1 VITSVKNPTRSGSA
15 GAARERGADAA
26 VIELLP
32 AQVERVV
39 RAAAD
44 SGGIPVLLSGLERV
58 RGTPAARS
66 AQLQDPRLSRSLL
79 SGLMLVASLP
89 GDGSYLG
96 NAQLARLLGMNVSTV
111 HRYLQTLLA
120 VGLVERDPGTRRYR
134 LAQ

>member
-1 VITSVKNPTRSGSA
+1 VINSVTNSTSSSA
-15 GAARERGADAA
+15 AAARTRGSDAA
-26 VIELLP
+26 VIELIP
-32 AQVERVV
+32 SQVERVV

-44 SGGIPVLLSGLERV
+44 GGSISVLLSGLERV
-58 RGTPAARS
+58 RGTLATRP

-79 SGLMLVASLP
+79 AGLLLVASLP

-111 HRYLQTLLA
+111 HRYLQTLVA